1 MGKKVL
7 QIVGDQSIET
17 LVHEYCFLLFPAN
30 SKSVPGQS
38 INNVNKASGPFSIP
52 TKILKLLKELISKP
66 LEILFNCSFSLGVN
80 PDSFKTA

>member
-38 INNVNKASGPFSIP
+38 ISEDTRLSPSFREFYKLSIDIQVCGYP
-52 TKILKLLKELISKP
+52 TCI
-66 LEILFNCSFSLGVN
+66 NRVRG
-80 PDSFKTA
+80 